1 MLEYLIQFAIIALFY
16 YAGELLAAVL
26 PLPVPG
32 TVYGLLAM
40 LAALWTGFVKLERV
54 EKAADFLLSIMALLF
69 IPAAIGIL
77 DLLPL
82 LASSW
87 WKIVIICIVTTVTT
101 IAVTGHTAQGLLRY
115 FERRKKS

>member
-1 MLEYLIQFAIIALFY
+1 MLEYLIQFSIIALFY
-16 YAGELLAAVL
+16 YVGELLAAVL

-40 LAALWTGFVKLERV
+40 LAALWTGLVKLERV
-54 EKAADFLLSIMALLF
+54 EKAAEFLRSIMALLF

-87 WKIVIICIVTTVTT
+87 WKIVLICIVTTVTT
-101 IAVTGHTAQGLLRY
+101 IAVTGHTAQALLRLQG
-115 FERRKKS
+115 RKKG